1 MVSIEALLSV
11 ITMGVGSG
19 LLTGLT
25 GLSGMGLIL
34 MFISL
39 FHIIAD
45 YKTIVGTMVYVLTF
59 PTTITAVYV
68 YYKQNKINF
77 LVGNILIITSLIG
90 AYIGSNLAVS
100 SKYNLSDKT
109 IKYITGVFALVV
121 GFYFLISAY
130 FMKGATAN

>member
-1 MVSIEALLSV
+1 
-11 ITMGVGSG
+11 MGVGSG